1 MNKLSEN
8 KVRRPLFWLQILI
21 VAITLFA
28 IAVVIFLG
36 SQTRFETRRMAVEQ
50 FNQQQLMLARST
62 AAGIEVYFKEL
73 SAALLSL
80 AKIPSI
86 QLMTPECLQCVQHTY
101 WSLPSRTS
109 IRLLGRN
116 GGLRFIYPFD
126 GWRGE
131 VIGRNYS
138 EEAYFQEAR
147 ETGQISISGL
157 IINEQDE
164 TRIRIAVP
172 FYLTYK
178 TKTVKAGDG
187 TGVIVVPIDPSKTES
202 GRFQGIL
209 VGSFDPH
216 TIAHEF
222 VSPIVSGK
230 TGYAWLLSE
239 ESIFIAHH
247 EEEFVGRNAFEVRVE
262 RNPEISYGAIEDIQ
276 QRMITGEEGVGRY
289 ISGLH
294 RGQRGVIEKL
304 IAYTPVHI
312 DNHIWSIAVC
322 APVSEVE
329 EVIHITKRSEQYTLG
344 FVILALILGAGF
356 LFLTTYRWSRSLE
369 LEVERR
375 TKELRETSDHLN
387 NLIRYANAPIIV
399 WNPDKK
405 ITIFN
410 EAFEEMSGRSEA
422 EMVGQLLDVL
432 FPEESRS
439 DSLRKIESASKGE
452 YWETVDIP
460 ILHKDGNIRIGLW
473 NSANIYG
480 EDGKTLIAT
489 IAQGQDITE
498 RKKTEDALQ
507 KSEEQYRTL
516 QANIPVGIFRTTPE
530 GKFLS
535 ANPTLIKMLGYDS
548 QEELLVTSVVDI
560 YITPEQRQEFIKRM
574 NKEGLVVDFEVKL
587 RRKDGLTFWGS
598 LSATAVT
605 DRTGKVIHY
614 DGILEDI
621 TEHKHAE
628 EELKKR
634 LDQLEIYYKATMGR
648 EGRIVE
654 LKREVNELSE
664 QLGKEK
670 KYGV

>member
-1 MNKLSEN
+1 
-8 KVRRPLFWLQILI
+8 
-21 VAITLFA
+21 
-28 IAVVIFLG
+28 
-36 SQTRFETRRMAVEQ
+36 
-50 FNQQQLMLARST
+50 
-62 AAGIEVYFKEL
+62 
-73 SAALLSL
+73 
-80 AKIPSI
+80 
-86 QLMTPECLQCVQHTY
+86 
-101 WSLPSRTS
+101 
-109 IRLLGRN
+109 
-116 GGLRFIYPFD
+116 
-126 GWRGE
+126 
-131 VIGRNYS
+131 
-138 EEAYFQEAR
+138 
-147 ETGQISISGL
+147 
-157 IINEQDE
+157 
-164 TRIRIAVP
+164 
-172 FYLTYK
+172 
-178 TKTVKAGDG
+178 
-187 TGVIVVPIDPSKTES
+187 
-202 GRFQGIL
+202 
-209 VGSFDPH
+209 
-216 TIAHEF
+216 
-222 VSPIVSGK
+222 
-230 TGYAWLLSE
+230 
-239 ESIFIAHH
+239 
-247 EEEFVGRNAFEVRVE
+247 
-262 RNPEISYGAIEDIQ
+262 
-276 QRMITGEEGVGRY
+276 
-289 ISGLH
+289 
-294 RGQRGVIEKL
+294 
-304 IAYTPVHI
+304 
-312 DNHIWSIAVC
+312 
-322 APVSEVE
+322 
-329 EVIHITKRSEQYTLG
+329 
-344 FVILALILGAGF
+344 
-356 LFLTTYRWSRSLE
+356 
-369 LEVERR
+369 
-375 TKELRETSDHLN
+375 ETSDHLN
-387 NLIRYANAPIIV
+387 NLIRYTNAPIIV

-452 YWETVDIP
+452 YWETVEIP

-498 RKKTEDALQ
+498 RKRTEDALR
-507 KSEEQYRTL
+507 KSEERYRTL
-516 QANIPVGIFRTTPE
+516 QTNIPVGIFRTTPE

-628 EELKKR
+628 QELKKR